1 MGLMEF
7 RTPATILARIRNA
20 LIPILLTNY
29 KVRLLSLLPVAQS

>member
-29 KVRLLSLLPVAQS
+29 KVGLRS